1 MTYMAT
7 GLEKNDIDVPE
18 AVSVDRPAT
27 SEERRLTER
36 DRQRKLQG
44 LQMQRERILSERTSS
59 PHRRSALEAALLEIE
74 EQLSQLGW
82 TVHI

>member
-1 MTYMAT
+1 MAR
-7 GLEKNDIDVPE
+7 GWEKEDVDVPE
-18 AVSVDRPAT
+18 KTDTKTPAT
-27 SEERRLTER
+27 LAAEGRLAER

-44 LQMQRERILSERTSS
+44 LQLQRERILSEPTSS

-82 TVHI
+82 SVHI

>member
-1 MTYMAT
+1 MAR
-7 GLEKNDIDVPE
+7 GWEKEENDVPE
-18 AVSVDRPAT
+18 KPSTATPA
-27 SEERRLTER
+27 EIAAEARVAER

-44 LQMQRERILSERTSS
+44 LHLQRERVLSERTSS

-82 TVHI
+82 SIHI

>member
-1 MTYMAT
+1 MAR
-7 GLEKNDIDVPE
+7 GWEKEDVDAPE
-18 AVSVDRPAT
+18 PKVEKSAAKIAEDRE
-27 SEERRLTER
+27 SER

-44 LQMQRERILSERTSS
+44 LQLQRERILSERTSS

-82 TVHI
+82 SVHI

>member
-1 MTYMAT
+1 MAR
-7 GLEKNDIDVPE
+7 GWEKEDVDAPE
-18 AVSVDRPAT
+18 EPKETPAT
-27 SEERRLTER
+27 PAELRSAER

-44 LQMQRERILSERTSS
+44 LQLQRERILSERTSS